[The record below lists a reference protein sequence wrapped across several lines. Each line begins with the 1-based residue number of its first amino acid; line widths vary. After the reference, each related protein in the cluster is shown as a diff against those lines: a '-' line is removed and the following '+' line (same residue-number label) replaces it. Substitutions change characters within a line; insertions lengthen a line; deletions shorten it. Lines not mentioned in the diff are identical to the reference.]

1 MFKFFGRILQAYRSF
16 RKPASIVFLFMVVS
30 QITSMIR
37 PWLFGRASDV
47 LIRGRQ
53 SGRPVSETM
62 MSILLIAGAVWLSSL
77 ISNGLGAIRGIIETK
92 HLDCEMDR
100 LIKRRTLERLLEF
113 SPGQHT
119 AENSGLKQSLVSK
132 GQHAMN
138 TLAYTAVYDLAP
150 VILDSA
156 IGIGILFVMN
166 WLVGLVV
173 LGGCVSF
180 VVISSIINR
189 AFVPQLKKHEKMW
202 HDDNRLYGEIM
213 RNLPLV
219 QFNAQEGRV
228 VQECDASTA
237 SIGAY
242 AESIWVPF
250 QIKVAVRNSIIIG
263 GTSAAIIATAAYAVA
278 NGNCSP
284 GQFMTLVWWAFSPLG
299 KIESLSG
306 VQRRVL
312 TMRSAIERYWEMLSM
327 DSDVVDAPNAIWPDT
342 IRGKVEFR
350 GVSFSY
356 PVRKSR
362 TTHEDEDD
370 LGHSSEEPQESVSGL
385 SFTINPG
392 ERIAIVGPSGAGK
405 STIIKL
411 LMRSS
416 DKFEGS
422 VLVDGYDIRQL
433 AKKRLRRA
441 IGIVEQDVTLWDNTL
456 RANITF
462 GLSRR
467 QREQVT
473 NEELDRI
480 CKLCRIDQFMQRM
493 EHGYD
498 TVIGERGVQLSGGQ
512 RQRVGIARAI
522 IKNPAI
528 LILDEA
534 TNNLDAESEHLI
546 SEELEEVSRN
556 RTTLI
561 VAHRFSTI
569 RNADRIIV
577 MDNGHLI
584 DIGTH
589 AELAGRCDVY
599 QRLLRN
605 QLGSVA

>member
-1 MFKFFGRILQAYRSF
+1 MVKFFGRILTAYRSF
-16 RKPASIVFLFMVVS
+16 SKPASALLLLMVIS
-30 QITSMIR
+30 QAVSMIR
-37 PWLFGRASDV
+37 PWLFGMASDV
-47 LIRGRQ
+47 LIQGHQ
-53 SGRPVSETM
+53 KGLSVHDTM
-62 MSILLIAGAVWLSSL
+62 PGILLIAGAVWLSSL
-77 ISNGLGAIRGIIETK
+77 VSNGLLAIRQTIETN
-92 HLDCEMDR
+92 HLDFGMDQ

-113 SPGQHT
+113 SPGQHM
-119 AENSGLKQSLVSK
+119 AENSGLKQSMVSK
-132 GQHAMN
+132 GQHALN
-138 TLAYTAVYDLAP
+138 TLAYTGVYDLTP
-150 VILDSA
+150 VILEST
-156 IGIGILFVMN
+156 ILIGIL
-166 WLVGLVV
+166 LYRSPL
-173 LGGCVSF
+173 LGF
-180 VVISSIINR
+180 VVIFGCIAFLVISTMMNR
-189 AFVPQLKKHEKMW
+189 PFVPKLKKHEKMW
-202 HDDNRLYGEIM
+202 HDDNRLHGEIM

-219 QFNAQEGRV
+219 QFNAQEERI
-228 VQECDASTA
+228 VQECDESTA
-237 SIGAY
+237 SVGAY
-242 AESIWVPF
+242 AKSIWIPF
-250 QIKVAVRNSIIIG
+250 QLKAALRNGVIIG
-263 GTSAAIIATAAYAVA
+263 GTSAAIIAAAGYAVV
-278 NGNCSP
+278 NGECSP

-299 KIESLSG
+299 KIESLSSI
-306 VQRRVL
+306 QRRVL
-312 TMRSAIERYWEMLSM
+312 SMRTAIERYWEMLAM
-327 DSDVVDAPNAIWPDT
+327 ESDVIDSPDAVWPDI
-342 IRGKVEFR
+342 IRGKIEFHN
-350 GVSFSY
+350 VSFSY
-356 PVRKSR
+356 PARKGQMAN
-362 TTHEDEDD
+362 DD
-370 LGHSSEEPQESVSGL
+370 DDTAPSPEEPQESVSGL

-411 LMRSS
+411 IMRSS
-416 DKFEGS
+416 DRFEGEI
-422 VLVDGYDIRQL
+422 LVDGYEIRQL

-462 GLSRR
+462 GLSRH
-467 QREQVT
+467 QRDQVT
-473 NEELDRI
+473 DPELDRI
-480 CKLCRIDQFMQRM
+480 CALCRIDQFMSRM

-577 MDNGHLI
+577 MDEGRLV

-589 AELAGRCDVY
+589 HELALRCDVY

-605 QLGSVA
+605 QLGGAA